1 MIVQMSI
8 GNDDVKQPSGGAVG
22 RGRRW
27 SLSLCPLF
35 IGALLLFGGIV
46 SILYASQL
54 WTRID
59 VEYAE
64 DMVLVL
70 LGIFFVAISVNLKR

>member
-1 MIVQMSI
+1 MSI
-8 GNDDVKQPSGGAVG
+8 
-22 RGRRW
+22 
-27 SLSLCPLF
+27 CPLF
-35 IGALLLFGGIV
+35 IGVLLLFAGIV
-46 SILYASQL
+46 SILYASQI

-70 LGIFFVAISVNLKR
+70 LGTFFVAIAVKPKR